1 VIVRAAHDK
10 VPGMRSDVRE
20 VLTQWLGADV
30 RAVEGLS
37 DESSAEL
44 RDALLAA
51 RARQA
56 AALREA
62 SDEALRQMP
71 PMLRRTVSRILGR

>member
-1 VIVRAAHDK
+1 MIVRAAHDK
-10 VPGMRSDVRE
+10 VLHMRGDVRE

-37 DESSAEL
+37 DDAASDLS
-44 RDALLAA
+44 DALVAA
-51 RARQA
+51 RKRQA
-56 AALREA
+56 RALRAA

-71 PMLRRTVSRILGR
+71 PVLRSTVSRILGH

>member
-1 VIVRAAHDK
+1 MIVRAAHDT
-10 VPGMRSDVRE
+10 VPGMRGDVRE

-37 DESSAEL
+37 DESAAEL
-44 RDALLAA
+44 RDALVAA

-56 AALREA
+56 AALRAA

-71 PMLRRTVSRILGR
+71 PVLRGTVSKILGR